1 GDLPTEDFHPGR
13 PPLISSCPCWAYT
26 KPARGTYALR
36 APAPAGGVSNL
47 KQRFM
52 NIVLVTDIFGRTPA
66 LVKLS
71 EELNAKVIVDPYG
84 GVDMAFKNE
93 AEAYSYFM
101 ENIGIEDYLSILLK
115 ATESISSVCT
125 LVGFSIGASIIW
137 KLSEKLS
144 VKNVNRA
151 ICYYGSQ
158 IRNFKEVSPLFE
170 IELIFPKKEL
180 HFDVLE
186 LQNELSKKKN
196 VNTTKVDY
204 LHGFMNLYSTNY
216 NQFAYNEQL
225 NWLRI
230 NAC

>member
-1 GDLPTEDFHPGR
+1 
-13 PPLISSCPCWAYT
+13 
-26 KPARGTYALR
+26 
-36 APAPAGGVSNL
+36 
-47 KQRFM
+47 M
-52 NIVLVTDIFGRTPA
+52 NIILVTDIFGKTPA

-71 EELNAKVIVDPYG
+71 EELNAKVIIDPYG
-84 GVDMAFKNE
+84 GVDMTFKDE

-101 ENIGIEDYLSILLK
+101 ANVGFEEYFSVLLK
-115 ATESISSVCT
+115 TMESITSAST
-125 LVGFSIGASIIW
+125 LIGFSIGASVIW
-137 KLSEKLS
+137 KLSEKPS

-158 IRNFKEVSPLFE
+158 IRNFKEVNPRFE
-170 IELIFPKKEL
+170 VELIFPKKEF

-204 LHGFMNLYSTNY
+204 LHGFMNIYSTNY

-225 NWLRI
+225 NWLRV
-230 NAC
+230 NAS

>member
-1 GDLPTEDFHPGR
+1 
-13 PPLISSCPCWAYT
+13 
-26 KPARGTYALR
+26 
-36 APAPAGGVSNL
+36 
-47 KQRFM
+47 M
-52 NIVLVTDIFGRTPA
+52 NIILVTDIFGKTPA

-125 LVGFSIGASIIW
+125 LIGFSIGASIIW

-158 IRNFKEVSPLFE
+158 IRNFKEVNPLFE
-170 IELIFPKKEL
+170 VELIFPKKEL

>member
-1 GDLPTEDFHPGR
+1 MLAA
-13 PPLISSCPCWAYT
+13 S
-26 KPARGTYALR
+26 
-36 APAPAGGVSNL
+36 
-47 KQRFM
+47 KQRSM
-52 NIVLVTDIFGRTPA
+52 NIILVSDIFGKTPA
-66 LVKLS
+66 LVKLG
-71 EELNAKVIVDPYG
+71 EELNAKVVIDPYG
-84 GVDMAFKNE
+84 GVDMAFKDE

-101 ENIGIEDYLSILLK
+101 ENVGLEDYFSMLLK
-115 ATESISSVCT
+115 TMESITSAST
-125 LVGFSIGASIIW
+125 LIGFSIGASVIW

-158 IRNFKEVSPLFE
+158 IRNFKEVNPRFE
-170 IELIFPKKEL
+170 VELIFPKKEF

-196 VNTTKVDY
+196 VNTKKVDY

-216 NQFAYNEQL
+216 NQSAYNEQL
-225 NWLRI
+225 NWLQI

>member
-1 GDLPTEDFHPGR
+1 MS
-13 PPLISSCPCWAYT
+13 I
-26 KPARGTYALR
+26 
-36 APAPAGGVSNL
+36 
-47 KQRFM
+47 
-52 NIVLVTDIFGRTPA
+52 ILVTDIFGKTPA

-71 EELNAKVIVDPYG
+71 EELNAKAIVDPYG
-84 GVDMAFKNE
+84 GVDMAFKDE

-101 ENIGIEDYLSILLK
+101 ENVGFQDYLSMLLK
-115 ATESISSVCT
+115 ITESITSAST
-125 LVGFSIGASIIW
+125 LIGFSIGASIIW

-158 IRNFKEVSPLFE
+158 IRNFKEVSPLFAV
-170 IELIFPKKEL
+170 ELIFPQKEF

-186 LQNELSKKKN
+186 LQNELSKKTN

-230 NAC
+230 NAS